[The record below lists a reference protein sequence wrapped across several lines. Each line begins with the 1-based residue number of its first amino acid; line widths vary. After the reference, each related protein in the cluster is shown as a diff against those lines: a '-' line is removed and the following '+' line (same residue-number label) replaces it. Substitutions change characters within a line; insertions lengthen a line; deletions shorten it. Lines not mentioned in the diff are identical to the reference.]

1 MSGSFSIALSGL
13 TADTDALDI
22 VGNNLANLNTT
33 GYKDATASF
42 YDLLAQSA
50 GGGAI
55 QIGGGV
61 SANIGQSQFTQGS
74 IQLTGGAFD
83 AAIQGNGFFVVQDS
97 AGDTLYTRAGNF
109 QLSANGTLETGTGQ
123 DVQGWTASTGGAINT
138 SGAVGNIVIPANALS
153 TPVATTQFA
162 VNMNLQSDATV
173 GTSAATFSAPIQIVD
188 SLGATQ
194 TLTATFTETA
204 SNTWSYSVTIPGS
217 ALTAGGATPTQV
229 ATGNLTFDSS
239 GNLKTP
245 APPGQ
250 VAVAVTGLADGAAD
264 MNLNWNLYNPTTGA
278 STITQFDQPSA
289 VAGTSQ
295 DGVASTEITQ
305 VPLADGGTI
314 VAHFSDGS
322 QSVVAQLALAGISN
336 PQSLISTGQNNFELG
351 ADTAAP
357 AVGTPGTGSRGTIQ
371 GGALESSNVDIATEF
386 TNLIVYQRSYEANSR
401 VISTLDQLTQDLLN
415 LKQ

>member
-33 GYKDATASF
+33 GYKNTTASF
-42 YDLLAQSA
+42 YDLLAQTA
-50 GGGAI
+50 GGGSI

-61 SANIGQSQFTQGS
+61 SATLGQSQFTQGS

-83 AAIQGNGFFVVQDS
+83 AAIQGNGFFIVRDS

-109 QLSANGTLETGTGQ
+109 QLDGQGNLVTATGQ
-123 DVQGWTASTGGAINT
+123 EVQGWMSTNGAVNT
-138 SGAVGNIVIPANALS
+138 SGAVGNITIPANALH
-153 TPVATTQFA
+153 TPSATTQFSTDL
-162 VNMNLQSDATV
+162 NLQSNGVV
-173 GTSAATFSAPIQIVD
+173 GQSSGTFSAPIQIVD
-188 SLGATQ
+188 SLGSTQ
-194 TLTATFTETA
+194 TLTATFTKTA
-204 SNTWSYSVTIPGS
+204 SNTWNYAITIPGQDLS
-217 ALTAGGATPTQV
+217 SGTAGTPSSL
-229 ATGNLTFDSS
+229 ATGSLTFDSN
-239 GNLKTP
+239 GNLTAP
-245 APPGQ
+245 APPG
-250 VAVAVTGLADGAAD
+250 VVSVKITGLADGASD
-264 MNLNWNLYNPTTGA
+264 MNLNWNLFNPSNGA
-278 STITQFDQPSA
+278 STITQFAQPSA
-289 VAGTSQ
+289 LSGTSQ
-295 DGVASTEITQ
+295 DGIAAAEITQ
-305 VPLADGGTI
+305 VSLGAGGAMI
-314 VAHFSDGS
+314 AHYSDGS
-322 QSVVAQLALAGISN
+322 QSVVAQVALAAISN

-357 AVGTPGTGSRGTIQ
+357 AVGAPGTGSRGTIQ

>member
-33 GYKDATASF
+33 GYKNTTASF
-42 YDLLAQSA
+42 YDLLAQTA

-61 SANIGQSQFTQGS
+61 SATIGQSQFTQGS

-83 AAIQGNGFFVVQDS
+83 GAIQGNGFFIVRDS

-109 QLSANGTLETGTGQ
+109 QLDGQGNLVTATGQ
-123 DVQGWTASTGGAINT
+123 DVQGWMSTNGVVNT
-138 SGAVGNIVIPANALS
+138 SGAVGNITVPADALH
-153 TPVATTQFA
+153 TPSATTQFSA
-162 VNMNLQSDATV
+162 NLNLQSDGVV
-173 GTSAATFSAPIQIVD
+173 GQTSGTFSAPVQVVD
-188 SLGATQ
+188 SLGSTH
-194 TLTATFTETA
+194 TLTATFTKTA
-204 SNTWSYSVTIPGS
+204 SNAWTYSITIPGQDLS
-217 ALTAGGATPTQV
+217 SGTAGTPSQV
-229 ATGNLTFDSS
+229 ATGSLKFDANGNLT
-239 GNLKTP
+239 TP
-245 APPGQ
+245 APPGVVP
-250 VAVAVTGLADGAAD
+250 VAITGLADGAAD
-264 MNLNWNLYNPTTGA
+264 MNLNWNLFNASTGA
-278 STITQFDQPSA
+278 STITQFAQPSA
-289 VAGTSQ
+289 LSGTSQ
-295 DGVASTEITQ
+295 DGVAAAEITQ
-305 VPLADGGTI
+305 VSLGAGGAI
-314 VAHFSDGS
+314 VAHYSDGS
-322 QSVVAQLALAGISN
+322 QSVVAQVALAAISN

-351 ADTAAP
+351 ANTAAP
-357 AVGTPGTGSRGTIQ
+357 AVGAPGTGSRGTIQ

>member
-33 GYKDATASF
+33 GYKHTTASF
-42 YDLLAQSA
+42 YDLLAQTA

-61 SANIGQSQFTQGS
+61 SATIGQSQFTQGS

-83 AAIQGNGFFVVQDS
+83 GAIQGNGFFVVRDS
-97 AGDTLYTRAGNF
+97 NGDTLYTRAGNF
-109 QLSANGTLETGTGQ
+109 QLDGTGTLITATGQ
-123 DVQGWTASTGGAINT
+123 DVQGWMATNGVVNT
-138 SGAVGNIVIPANALS
+138 SGTVGNIVIPADALS
-153 TPVATTQFA
+153 TPKATTQFSA
-162 VNMNLQSDATV
+162 NLNLQSDAAV
-173 GTSAATFSAPIQIVD
+173 GSPAATFNAPIQVVD
-188 SLGATQ
+188 SLGAAH
-194 TLTATFTETA
+194 TLTITLTETA
-204 SNTWSYSVTIPGS
+204 ANTWGYSITIPGQDLAS
-217 ALTAGGATPTQV
+217 GTAGTPSQV
-229 ATGNLTFDSS
+229 ATGTLNFDSN

-250 VAVAVTGLADGAAD
+250 VAVAITGLADGASN

-289 VAGTSQ
+289 LAGTSQ
-295 DGVASTEITQ
+295 DGAPATEITQ
-305 VPLADGGTI
+305 VSMAAGGAI
-314 VAHFSDGS
+314 VAHYSDGS
-322 QSVVAQLALAGISN
+322 QAVVAQVALAAISN
-336 PQSLISTGQNNFELG
+336 PQSLISTGQNNFEVG

-357 AVGTPGTGSRGTIQ
+357 AIGSPGTGSRGTIQ

>member
-1 MSGSFSIALSGL
+1 MSGSFSVALSGL

-33 GYKDATASF
+33 GYKDTTASF
-42 YDLLAQSA
+42 YDLLAQTA

-61 SANIGQSQFTQGS
+61 SATIGQSQFTQGS

-109 QLSANGTLETGTGQ
+109 QLSASGTLQTVTGQ
-123 DVQGWTASTGGAINT
+123 DVQGWMATNGVLNT
-138 SGAVGNIVIPANALS
+138 SGAVGNITIPANALS
-153 TPVATTQFA
+153 TPTATTEFSTD
-162 VNMNLQSDATV
+162 MNLQSGATV
-173 GTSAATFSAPIQIVD
+173 GTSAATFSAPIQVVD

-204 SNTWSYSVTIPGS
+204 ANTWSYSITIPGQDVTGG
-217 ALTAGGATPTQV
+217 TAGTPSQL
-229 ATGNLTFDSS
+229 ATGTLNFDSN
-239 GNLKTP
+239 GNLQTP
-245 APPGQ
+245 AAPGAVP
-250 VAVAVTGLADGAAD
+250 VAIKGLADGASD
-264 MNLNWNLYNPTTGA
+264 MNLTWNLYNPTTGA
-278 STITQFDQPSA
+278 STITQFAQPSA
-289 VAGTSQ
+289 LSGTTQ
-295 DGVASTEITQ
+295 NGVAATEITS
-305 VPLADGGTI
+305 VSLSNGGTI
-314 VAHFSDGS
+314 VANYSDGN
-322 QSVVAQLALAGISN
+322 QAVIAQLALAGISN

-351 ADTAAP
+351 ADTATP
-357 AVGTPGTGSRGTIQ
+357 AVGAPGTGSRGTIE

-401 VISTLDQLTQDLLN
+401 VISTLDELTQDLLN

>member
-33 GYKDATASF
+33 GYKDTTASF

-50 GGGAI
+50 GGGSI

-61 SANIGQSQFTQGS
+61 SATIGQSQFTQGS
-74 IQLTGGAFD
+74 IQLTGGTFD
-83 AAIQGNGFFVVQDS
+83 AAIQGNGFFVVQDT
-97 AGDTLYTRAGNF
+97 AGDTLYSRAGNF
-109 QLSANGTLETGTGQ
+109 QLDANGTLVTATGQ
-123 DVQGWTASTGGAINT
+123 DVQGWMSTNGVVNT
-138 SGAVGNIVIPANALS
+138 SGAVGNITIPANALS
-153 TPVATTQFA
+153 TPVATTKFS
-162 VNMNLQSDATV
+162 VNMNLQSDATI
-173 GTSAATFSAPIQIVD
+173 GTSAATFSAPIQVVD

-204 SNTWSYSVTIPGS
+204 ANTWGYSITIPGD
-217 ALTAGGATPTQV
+217 ALTGGTAGTPSEV
-229 ATGNLTFDSS
+229 AKGTLTFDSN
-239 GNLKTP
+239 GNLTTP
-245 APPGQ
+245 AAPGTVP
-250 VAVAVTGLADGAAD
+250 VAITGLADGASD
-264 MNLNWNLYNPTTGA
+264 LSLNWNLYNPTTGA

-289 VAGTSQ
+289 VSGTSQ
-295 DGVASTEITQ
+295 DGSTATEITQ
-305 VPLADGGTI
+305 VSIADGGAI
-314 VAHFSDGS
+314 VAHYSDGS
-322 QSVVAQLALAGISN
+322 QSVVAQLAIAGISN
-336 PQSLISTGQNNFELG
+336 PQSLISVGQNNFELG
-351 ADTAAP
+351 ADTATP
-357 AVGTPGTGSRGTIQ
+357 AVGAPGTGSRGTIQ

>member
-33 GYKDATASF
+33 GYKDTTASF
-42 YDLLAQSA
+42 YDLLAQTA

-61 SANIGQSQFTQGS
+61 SATIGQSQFTQGS

-83 AAIQGNGFFVVQDS
+83 GAIQGNGFFVVRDS

-109 QLSANGTLETGTGQ
+109 QLDANGTLVTATGQ
-123 DVQGWTASTGGAINT
+123 NVQGWMATNGVLNT

-153 TPVATTQFA
+153 TPSATTQFSMD
-162 VNMNLQSDATV
+162 MNLLSGATV
-173 GTSAATFSAPIQIVD
+173 GTSAATFSAPIQVVD
-188 SLGATQ
+188 SLGTTQ

-204 SNTWSYSVTIPGS
+204 ANTWSYSITIPGQDI
-217 ALTAGGATPTQV
+217 TGGKAGTPSQLATGTLNFDSN
-229 ATGNLTFDSS
+229 GNLT
-239 GNLKTP
+239 TP
-245 APPGQ
+245 AAPGVVP
-250 VAVAVTGLADGAAD
+250 VAITGLADGASN

-278 STITQFDQPSA
+278 STITQFAQTSA
-289 VAGTSQ
+289 LSGTTQ
-295 DGVASTEITQ
+295 DGIPATEITQ
-305 VPLADGGTI
+305 VSLADGGSI
-314 VAHFSDGS
+314 VAHYSDGS
-322 QSVVAQLALAGISN
+322 QAVVAQLALAAISN

-351 ADTAAP
+351 ANTAAP
-357 AVGTPGTGSRGTIQ
+357 AVGSPGTGSRGTIQ

>member
-33 GYKDATASF
+33 GYKDTTASF
-42 YDLLAQSA
+42 YDLLAQTA

-61 SANIGQSQFTQGS
+61 SATIGQSQFTQGS

-109 QLSANGTLETGTGQ
+109 QLSANGTLQTATGQ
-123 DVQGWTASTGGAINT
+123 DVQGWTATNGLVNT

-153 TPVATTQFA
+153 TPTATTEFSA
-162 VNMNLQSDATV
+162 NLNLESNATA
-173 GTSAATFSAPIQIVD
+173 GTSAATFSAPIQVVD

-204 SNTWSYSVTIPGS
+204 ANTWGYSITIPGQDVTGG
-217 ALTAGGATPTQV
+217 TAGTPSQL
-229 ATGNLTFDSS
+229 ATGTLNFDSN
-239 GNLKTP
+239 GDLKTP

-250 VAVAVTGLADGAAD
+250 VVVAITGLADGASN

-278 STITQFDQPSA
+278 STITQFAQPSA
-289 VAGTSQ
+289 LSGTTQ
-295 DGVASTEITQ
+295 NGVAATEITS
-305 VPLADGGTI
+305 VSLSNGGTI
-314 VAHFSDGS
+314 VANYSDGS
-322 QSVVAQLALAGISN
+322 QAVVAQLALAAISN
-336 PQSLISTGQNNFELG
+336 PQSLISTGQNNFQTG
-351 ADTAAP
+351 ADTATP
-357 AVGTPGTGSRGTIQ
+357 AVGAPGTGSRGTIQ

-401 VISTLDQLTQDLLN
+401 VISTLDELTQDLLN

>member
-33 GYKDATASF
+33 GYKDTTASF
-42 YDLLAQSA
+42 YDLLAQTA

-61 SANIGQSQFTQGS
+61 SANIGQSSFTQGS

-109 QLSANGTLETGTGQ
+109 QLSSNGTLETATGQ
-123 DVQGWTASTGGAINT
+123 NVQGWMATNGAVNT
-138 SGAVGNIVIPANALS
+138 SGAVGNIVIPANSLS
-153 TPVATTQFA
+153 TPTATTEFTA
-162 VNMNLQSDATV
+162 NLNLQANATV
-173 GTSAATFSAPIQIVD
+173 GTSAATFSAPIQVID

-204 SNTWSYSVTIPGS
+204 ANTWSYSITIPGQDVTGG
-217 ALTAGGATPTQV
+217 TAGTPSQL
-229 ATGNLTFDSS
+229 ATGTLNFSSS
-239 GNLKTP
+239 GELTTP

-250 VAVAVTGLADGAAD
+250 VAVAITGLTDGAAN
-264 MNLNWNLYNPTTGA
+264 MNLNWNLYDPTTGA
-278 STITQFDQPSA
+278 STITQFSQPSA
-289 VAGTSQ
+289 LSGTTQ
-295 DGVASTEITQ
+295 NGVAATEITS
-305 VPLADGGTI
+305 VSLADGGQI
-314 VAHFSDGS
+314 VANYSDGS
-322 QSVVAQLALAGISN
+322 QAVVAQLALAGISN
-336 PQSLISTGQNNFELG
+336 PQSLISTGQNNFQTG
-351 ADTAAP
+351 SDTATP
-357 AVGTPGTGSRGTIQ
+357 AVGAPGTGSRGTIE

-401 VISTLDQLTQDLLN
+401 VISTLDELTQDLLN

>member
-33 GYKDATASF
+33 GYKDTTASF
-42 YDLLAQSA
+42 YDLLAQTA

-61 SANIGQSQFTQGS
+61 SATIGQSQFTQGS

-109 QLSANGTLETGTGQ
+109 QLSANGTLETATGQ
-123 DVQGWTASTGGAINT
+123 DVQGWTATNGLVNT

-153 TPVATTQFA
+153 TPTATTEFSA
-162 VNMNLQSDATV
+162 NLNLESNATA
-173 GTSAATFSAPIQIVD
+173 GTSAATFSAPIQVVD

-194 TLTATFTETA
+194 TLTAAFTETA
-204 SNTWSYSVTIPGS
+204 ANTWGYSITIPGQDVTGG
-217 ALTAGGATPTQV
+217 TAGTPSQL
-229 ATGNLTFDSS
+229 ATGTLNFDSN
-239 GNLKTP
+239 GDLKTP

-250 VAVAVTGLADGAAD
+250 VVVAITGLADGASN

-278 STITQFDQPSA
+278 STITQFAQPSA
-289 VAGTSQ
+289 LSGTTQ
-295 DGVASTEITQ
+295 NGVAATEITS
-305 VPLADGGTI
+305 VSLSNGGTI
-314 VAHFSDGS
+314 VANYSDGS
-322 QSVVAQLALAGISN
+322 QAVVAQLALAAISN
-336 PQSLISTGQNNFELG
+336 PQSLISTGQNNFQTG
-351 ADTAAP
+351 ADTATP
-357 AVGTPGTGSRGTIQ
+357 AVGAPGTGSRGTIQ

-401 VISTLDQLTQDLLN
+401 VISTLDELTQDLLN

>member
-33 GYKDATASF
+33 GYKHTTASF
-42 YDLLAQSA
+42 YDLLAQTA

-61 SANIGQSQFTQGS
+61 SATIGQSQFTQGS

-83 AAIQGNGFFVVQDS
+83 GAIQGNGFFVVRDTN
-97 AGDTLYTRAGNF
+97 GDTLYTRAGNF
-109 QLSANGTLETGTGQ
+109 QLDGTGTLVTATGQ
-123 DVQGWTASTGGAINT
+123 DVQGWMSTNGVVNT
-138 SGAVGNIVIPANALS
+138 SGTVGNIVIPADALS
-153 TPVATTQFA
+153 TPKATTQFSA
-162 VNMNLQSDATV
+162 NLNLQSDAAV
-173 GTSAATFSAPIQIVD
+173 GSPAATFNAPIQVVD
-188 SLGATQ
+188 SLGATH
-194 TLTATFTETA
+194 TLTITLTETA
-204 SNTWSYSVTIPGS
+204 ANTWGYSITIPGQDL
-217 ALTAGGATPTQV
+217 AGGTAGTPSQV
-229 ATGNLTFDSS
+229 ATGTLNFDSN

-250 VAVAVTGLADGAAD
+250 VAVAITGLADGASN

-289 VAGTSQ
+289 LAGTSQ
-295 DGVASTEITQ
+295 DGAPATEITQ
-305 VPLADGGTI
+305 VSMAAGGAI
-314 VAHFSDGS
+314 VVHYSDGS
-322 QSVVAQLALAGISN
+322 QAVVAQVALAAISN
-336 PQSLISTGQNNFELG
+336 PQSLISTGQNNFEVG

-357 AVGTPGTGSRGTIQ
+357 AIGSPGTGSRGTIQ